1 MTVQAG
7 YMKLTILGTA
17 SHIPTRDRNQN
28 AYFLD
33 TGREGWLFDPG
44 EGTQRQFTLA
54 GISPGR
60 VHRIFISHFHGDHC
74 LGLPGMM
81 QRLSLM
87 QVPHQIGI
95 FYPEEGQEYIDRL
108 SRASRYTQGIA
119 FDYHPL
125 KHGDIIE
132 DERFRV
138 EAIALKHSTPVLGYR
153 VTQKAR
159 LHFDPA
165 LLKKAGLSGPQTG
178 ILEKRGRIEI
188 NAKLITR
195 EELSYRGKAKV
206 FAYALDTGVCENI
219 PRLIRNADCL
229 LMEGTYLE
237 SEKALAEEFL
247 HMTAEQTARYAKGNA
262 VKRLLLTHYSERYKD
277 LDFYQK
283 AVDKVF
289 KNTHIAK
296 DFDVIEF

>member
-1 MTVQAG
+1 MTVQAE
-7 YMKLTILGTA
+7 YMKLTILGSA

-28 AYFLD
+28 AYLLD
-33 TGREGWLFDPG
+33 TGRAGWLFDPG

-60 VHRIFISHFHGDHC
+60 VQRIFISHFHGDHC

-87 QVPHQIGI
+87 QVPQQVSI
-95 FYPEEGQEYIDRL
+95 FYPEEGQEYIERL
-108 SRASRYTQGIA
+108 SRASRFTQRIA
-119 FDYHPL
+119 FDMRPL

-132 DERFRV
+132 DEYFSV

-159 LHFDPA
+159 LHFDPV
-165 LLKKAGLSGPQTG
+165 LLEQAGLSGPQTG
-178 ILEKRGRIEI
+178 ILETKGRIEI
-188 NAKLITR
+188 NGKSILR
-195 EELSYRGKAKV
+195 EEVSYRGEPKI
-206 FAYALDTGVCENI
+206 FAYALDTGICENI
-219 PRLIRNADCL
+219 PQLIGNADCL

-237 SEKALAEEFL
+237 SEKDLAEEFL
-247 HMTAEQTARYAKGNA
+247 HMTAEQAARYAKENA

-283 AVDKVF
+283 AVDKIF
-289 KNTHIAK
+289 KNTHIVK